1 MKQAKGGNRERII
14 SWLFNEQARQKAEEI
29 EEQEK
34 KEKVEK
40 AEQVEKQ
47 KNVPEPQTIT
57 TKEVV
62 STPTPFSLPDND
74 TKVELPENI
83 KEHVQIG
90 DTDVTISVT
99 PTEKTVEIVERPQKI
114 TQQYVDHSKEIEE
127 IITNIPVD
135 NSKRIDS
142 TTPQPS
148 LFVAEEIVETIKE
161 ENKLQHEE
169 TSTKFFPDTK
179 PINEITEIAETK
191 VERPELVQ
199 VSILEEINQLLN
211 DDKAEL
217 DDIKY
222 KIEVLQDKEKNEFL
236 LDNIER
242 IKRELEELI
251 RRFEEL
257 KKKYDKAY
265 TKLTLRDLTFI
276 NNSKDIEISIR
287 EYVDNAKDGNI
298 DESFTEIIEIK
309 NFIELINSII
319 EVEKE
324 KDTVKE
330 SVDNKIDEYSIRD
343 DEFIKLQDQ
352 YTDIEKVN
360 YEIEKYNNQ
369 INRIVEDLKRKVESS
384 TVTIDRQVQVT
395 RQIVPNL
402 NRIMRATLSLAATSM
417 IPRTPTGTLFRA
429 GLFAYAAHLMLN
441 AFPVEERRR
450 EIVTPSLDD
459 YTTELNDSKDQ
470 INKALDNISDAL
482 DQISYIKDLFDKQ
495 FSEYKDYIP
504 EYAEML
510 HNIFTVEQE
519 LARQQTK
526 ALEFSTQIDYSKD
539 ENKEK
544 VLIYEEFA

>member
-161 ENKLQHEE
+161 ENRKQHEE

-191 VERPELVQ
+191 IERPELVQ

>member
-57 TKEVV
+57 TQEVV
-62 STPTPFSLPDND
+62 STPTPFSLPDKD

-161 ENKLQHEE
+161 ENKKQHEE

>member
-47 KNVPEPQTIT
+47 KNIPEPQTIT
-57 TKEVV
+57 TQEVV

-161 ENKLQHEE
+161 ENKKQHEE

-191 VERPELVQ
+191 IERPELVQ